1 MVINFVGLE
10 ISIPTL
16 IWTLINFLILL
27 FVVNKFLFKPV
38 IRFMDDRQERIN
50 KKLKIKSDADKIFE
64 EDDLR
69 LQGEI
74 SDANSE
80 AFGMVQTAR
89 NEAEAEKDKAI
100 RDAGMSAAR
109 EMEDSKDRVSEEEK
123 LAKEKLDEQMPE
135 YVDILK
141 RKLLK

>member
-38 IRFMDDRQERIN
+38 LRFMDDRQERIN
-50 KKLKIKSDADKIFE
+50 KKLKIKSDADKALE
-64 EDDLR
+64 EDELR
-69 LQGEI
+69 LQDEL
-74 SDANSE
+74 SDANSR
-80 AFGMVQTAR
+80 AFGMVQNAR
-89 NEAEAEKDKAI
+89 KEAETERDKAI
-100 RDAGMSAAR
+100 KDADMSAAR
-109 EMEDSKDRVSEEEK
+109 ELEESKDRVSEEEK
-123 LAKEKLDEQMPE
+123 LAKEKLNEQMPD

-141 RKLLK
+141 QKILK